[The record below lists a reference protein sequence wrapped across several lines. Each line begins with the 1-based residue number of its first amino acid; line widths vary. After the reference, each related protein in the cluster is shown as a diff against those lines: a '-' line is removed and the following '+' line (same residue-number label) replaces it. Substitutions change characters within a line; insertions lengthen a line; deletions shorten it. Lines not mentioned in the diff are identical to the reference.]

1 MGLPASQARLTTNV
15 LRALCTAQS
24 PEAGVPHDGLSRS
37 GLGLTIPG
45 IQFIHRPLPEKL
57 APMLERKLIFPNVIE
72 LNFQAGHV
80 IGCNVYLVFDGDE
93 WILID
98 IGYEESVEEI
108 VELVREL
115 DFPLSKCKTLVATH
129 ADVDHGQGLA
139 LAKQMLK
146 TSVSAHPKAAKLLA
160 AGDKLRT
167 FAEIEAQNIHLEMP
181 AVESEHIIDE
191 GAVIEVGK
199 LRIEVWSTPGHADS
213 QLAFRMGELL
223 FSGDNIYRDG
233 CVGAID
239 AHHGSDIPA
248 FIRSLQRI
256 RNSDVNWLLP
266 SHGPVFRKD
275 TAMLDATI
283 ARLQGYLHMAD
294 FGTCAIDWPLMDQ
307 WEEEIAQGKMPR

>member
-1 MGLPASQARLTTNV
+1 
-15 LRALCTAQS
+15 
-24 PEAGVPHDGLSRS
+24 
-37 GLGLTIPG
+37 
-45 IQFIHRPLPEKL
+45 
-57 APMLERKLIFPNVIE
+57 MLDRKTIFPNVIE

-80 IGCNVYLVFDGDE
+80 IGCNVYLVFEEDE
-93 WILID
+93 WVLID

-108 VELVREL
+108 IELVREL
-115 DFPLSKCKTLVATH
+115 DFPLSKCKTLIATH

-139 LAKQMLK
+139 LAKQHLK
-146 TSVSAHPKAAKLLA
+146 TTISAHPKAAKLLA

-167 FAEIEAQNIHLEMP
+167 FAEIEAQGIHLDMP
-181 AVESEHIIDE
+181 IVETEHIIDE

-199 LRIEVWSTPGHADS
+199 LQIEVWSTPGHADS
-213 QLAFRMGELL
+213 QLAFRMGDLL

-256 RNSDVNWLLP
+256 RNSDVKWLLP
-266 SHGPVFRKD
+266 SHGPIFRKD
-275 TAMLDATI
+275 DAMLDRTI
-283 ARLQGYLHMAD
+283 ERLQSYLHMAD

-307 WEEEIAQGKMPR
+307 WEEEIAQGKMPE